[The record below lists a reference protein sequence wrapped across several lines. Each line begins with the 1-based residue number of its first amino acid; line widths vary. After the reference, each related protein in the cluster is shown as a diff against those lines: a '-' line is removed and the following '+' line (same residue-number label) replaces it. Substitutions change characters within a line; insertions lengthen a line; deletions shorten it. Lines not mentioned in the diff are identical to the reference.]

1 MLSLPDAQC
10 VGNSPVDTGLE
21 KFARAVPRVVPPN
34 IKRALKKRC
43 SIATAEQ
50 AARIWQLEK
59 LEARIEE
66 LAREIIDAAE
76 SLRDMRRALLDGQA
90 AE

>member
-1 MLSLPDAQC
+1 MHTLTDAER
-10 VGNSPVDTGLE
+10 VGNTPSDTGLE

-59 LEARIEE
+59 LEAKIEE

-76 SLRDMRRALLDGQA
+76 SLRDMRRALLDRRVA
-90 AE
+90 

>member
-1 MLSLPDAQC
+1 MFTSPDALC
-10 VGNSPVDTGLE
+10 VGNSPVDTGLD
-21 KFARAVPRVVPPN
+21 KFSKARPRVLKSN

-59 LEARIEE
+59 LEAKIEE

-76 SLRDMRRALLDGQA
+76 SLRDMRRALLSGGAQ
-90 AE
+90 

>member
-1 MLSLPDAQC
+1 MLTLTRAERAVNTPS
-10 VGNSPVDTGLE
+10 DTGWE
-21 KFARAVPRVVPPN
+21 KFARAVPRVVAPN

-59 LEARIEE
+59 LEAKIEE

-76 SLRDMRRALLDGQA
+76 SLRDMRRALLDRQA

>member
-1 MLSLPDAQC
+1 MYTLNHASR
-10 VGNSPVDTGLE
+10 VVKSISDTGVNA
-21 KFARAVPRVVPPN
+21 FACAIPRMVSPH
-34 IKRALKKRC
+34 IKQALKKRC

-59 LEARIEE
+59 LEAKIEE

-76 SLRDMRRALLDGQA
+76 SLREMRRALLDGSA
-90 AE
+90 L

>member
-1 MLSLPDAQC
+1 MLTLTRAERVVNTPS
-10 VGNSPVDTGLE
+10 DTDLE

-59 LEARIEE
+59 LEAKIEE

-76 SLRDMRRALLDGQA
+76 SLRDMRRALLSGGAQ
-90 AE
+90 